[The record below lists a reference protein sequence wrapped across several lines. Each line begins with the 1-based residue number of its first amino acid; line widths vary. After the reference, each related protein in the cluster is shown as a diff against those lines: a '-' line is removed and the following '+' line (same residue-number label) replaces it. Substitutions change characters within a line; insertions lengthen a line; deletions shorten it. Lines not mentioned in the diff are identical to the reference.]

1 MSSSEASSSQGSPSP
16 QASPVASVHDT
27 QAKSPDLGQLVVYFV
42 AAKRSLEA
50 SSHVYRATELVTSSR
65 ALIEDIAVLNAK
77 NLYASRALTSQ
88 LDILR
93 EVESTVIDEADQI
106 SISFD
111 ATLASLD
118 EADRRLQQTLDALR
132 QTVVDAKLGRRQSA
146 QLAQSSKQSIV
157 GKENSTSLADS
168 EAVTSAKSLLD
179 FIDETTHGQL
189 LTSLYALIDA
199 YHHARNGVEQSLL
212 SYRESVKLLT
222 ALLAEPPQPPD
233 KPTIYDEPPPTIS
246 ELFRNLEG
254 HATDIAML
262 LNNLVSHYDLC
273 VTALKH
279 TEGGGEAAR
288 LAVQAADGMS
298 KADITADKTEESL
311 YNKTTPEPISLQER
325 LEMLAVLEGDA
336 VEVADVTQEIKDLA
350 SAMELQY
357 SQLTRHA
364 QQARTRHKVLRQL
377 LSRLHHFHMETLPVH
392 VQLTRVFV
400 SQTWPELH
408 TDLQKK
414 TTELVD
420 LCAFYESFLSGYA
433 ALLEEVRRRAASET
447 QMRQTAD
454 KARREL
460 AKLFEAERS
469 AREIFMADVGEYLP
483 RDIWDGLE
491 EDVRKWEVRRA
502 ERAE

>member
-1 MSSSEASSSQGSPSP
+1 
-16 QASPVASVHDT
+16 VHET
-27 QAKSPDLGQLVVYFV
+27 QAKAPDLGQLVGYFV

-65 ALIEDIAVLNAK
+65 TLIEDIAVLNAK

-93 EVESTVIDEADQI
+93 EIEGTVIDEADQI
-106 SISFD
+106 SNSFNV
-111 ATLASLD
+111 TLASLD

-146 QLAQSSKQSIV
+146 HLAQSSKQSIIAK
-157 GKENSTSLADS
+157 GSTSPADD
-168 EAVTSAKSLLD
+168 EAVASAKSLLD

-189 LTSLYALIDA
+189 LTSLYGLIDA
-199 YHHARNGVEQSLL
+199 YHHSRNEVEQSLA
-212 SYRESVKLLT
+212 SYGDYVKLLST
-222 ALLAEPPQPPD
+222 LLADPPKPPD
-233 KPTIYDEPPPTIS
+233 KPTIYDEPPPTIP

-288 LAVQAADGMS
+288 LAVQAADGLS
-298 KADITADKTEESL
+298 KADMTADKTEESL
-311 YNKTTPEPISLQER
+311 YNKTMPEPISLEER
-325 LEMLAVLEGDA
+325 LEMLTVLEGDA

-377 LSRLHHFHMETLPVH
+377 LSKLHVFHEETLPVH

-408 TDLQKK
+408 TNLESK

-420 LCAFYESFLSGYA
+420 LCAFYESFMSGYA
-433 ALLEEVRRRAASET
+433 ALLDEIRRRAASET

-469 AREIFMADVGEYLP
+469 AREVFMADVGEYLP

-491 EDVRKWEVRRA
+491 EDVRKWEVRRV
-502 ERAE
+502 EQSE